1 MFTSEAVTRQIRVS
15 VTAEYSPERS
25 KPAESQWFFVYT
37 ITIGNEGTVPVQL
50 LTRHWI
56 ITDGAGHIEE
66 VKGPGVV
73 GQQPTLGPGETFT
86 YTSGCPLTTPFG
98 MMQGTYQMTTTDGE
112 RFDAT
117 IAPFTLSEP
126 YTVH

>member
-1 MFTSEAVTRQIRVS
+1 MFTSEAVTRQVRVS
-15 VTAEYSPERS
+15 VAAEYSPERS
-25 KPAESQWFFVYT
+25 KPGDSQWFFVYT
-37 ITIGNEGTVPVQL
+37 ITIANEGTITVQL

-66 VKGPGVV
+66 VRGPGVV
-73 GQQPTLGPGETFT
+73 GQQPTLAPGETFT
-86 YTSGCPLTTPFG
+86 YTSGCPLSTPFG
-98 MMQGTYQMTTTDGE
+98 MMQGTYQMATKDGE
-112 RFDAT
+112 QFDAT